1 MVLEEPQPQPYGN
14 TTSGVTAVTQSKP
27 ASARPTV
34 VRKKFAKPPVKVAC
48 LACRASRT
56 RCDGQDPC
64 TNVGL
69 LSSFIA
75 VLGFIVF
82 CNVCN
87 LSRGFFSLFPF
98 FRFVF
103 KSLFHWPVHRHCSC
117 LLFEPHCPSP
127 AVQPSGVYDRTC
139 ADVVAV
145 SKCLGKKKKCSYLP
159 SKRGGPRKKKK
170 TSIAADALVQ
180 PDDVH
185 NPTVPLVS
193 SGFDESSGMFGQ
205 IDVLSIPGAGLRS
218 LDFPPGVQAMF
229 PALFV
234 PNGEHNAHVQM
245 EPTPSPSNIP
255 SQSLVRTYESDP
267 AILNAYYDFIHHYFP
282 IFPPRVTPP
291 TPDQPLDCIGSFT
304 ESPSEKPILA
314 FSSQSPLSL
323 ALSAILALIPHP
335 NDPEPSGPASVIRRR
350 TYAQTFAQLA
360 NASIESDCELHA
372 SSTDPAEALSSERPL
387 LDRKPI
393 HSRTP
398 VELEC
403 VLALL
408 VLSIYEYTQRGNLL
422 KMRYRAG
429 QALAIALD
437 MSLHAL
443 GDEYDDFA
451 EARRRAWWMTYYCVL
466 QGSIVSTTPLS
477 IVANDPQFVTP
488 YPRFSADPDGWSV
501 LIQAQQVLVS
511 ATQFVIDLNKCISTR
526 TNMHYIYERMQ
537 QLDAWA
543 SSALARSNLL
553 PIVPQSVAC
562 GAEIEF
568 TTAQSIRAISRIKLS
583 SAQIKV
589 HRFRAF
595 SDIPIFIKKH
605 CDLTAASTTNVIAND
620 PSKTSRTEDGIV
632 NIGCSCSLEPFQP
645 SSSEYTPSASSGA
658 ASDFQSMS
666 QFSFTSGF
674 PYSSQHSAKM
684 CLRAS
689 LLISR
694 MFHCLPL
701 PQPILKTQ
709 QGLHHMLP
717 NQLPRTMPSFACCLM
732 QGSYAMLMIFYKA
745 RVENQMPP
753 DSYGNNNTK
762 TNTNNS
768 NPTPSDRLI
777 EEIRQGLERI
787 ITTVTNYAIAFEAL
801 DGMRDEIEGAYH
813 TAFPRVQAQVQV
825 PAQVQA

>member
-1 MVLEEPQPQPYGN
+1 MVLEEPHPPPYGN
-14 TTSGVTAVTQSKP
+14 ALGVAAVTQSKAA

-64 TNVGL
+64 TN
-69 LSSFIA
+69 
-75 VLGFIVF
+75 
-82 CNVCN
+82 
-87 LSRGFFSLFPF
+87 
-98 FRFVF
+98 
-103 KSLFHWPVHRHCSC
+103 
-117 LLFEPHCPSP
+117 
-127 AVQPSGVYDRTC
+127 
-139 ADVVAV
+139 
-145 SKCLGKKKKCSYLP
+145 CLGKKKHCSYLP
-159 SKRGGPRKKKK
+159 SKRGGPRKKKRP
-170 TSIAADALVQ
+170 SIPADAVAQPADVQ
-180 PDDVH
+180 NATAP
-185 NPTVPLVS
+185 PAS
-193 SGFDESSGMFGQ
+193 SGFDESSGIFGQ

-218 LDFPPGVQAMF
+218 LDFPSDVHAMF
-229 PALFV
+229 ADLFV
-234 PNGEHNAHVQM
+234 PNADNSAHVQM

-255 SQSLVRTYESDP
+255 SRSLVRTYGSDD

-282 IFPPRVTPP
+282 ILPPRVDPP
-291 TPDQPLDCIGSFT
+291 APDQPLDCIGSFT
-304 ESPSEKPILA
+304 ESPSEEPILA
-314 FSSQSPLSL
+314 YRPQSPLCL
-323 ALSAILALIPHP
+323 AISAILALIPHP
-335 NDPEPSGPASVIRRR
+335 NDLEPSAPASVIRRR
-350 TYAQTFAQLA
+350 TYAHKFAQLA
-360 NASIESDCELHA
+360 NTGIESDCELHA

-387 LDRKPI
+387 LDREPF
-393 HSRTP
+393 HSQAP
-398 VELEC
+398 VELES

-443 GDEYDDFA
+443 GDEYDEFA

-466 QGSIVSTTPLS
+466 QGSIVSTTPLA
-477 IVANDPQFVTP
+477 IIANDPQFVTP
-488 YPRFSADPDGWSV
+488 YPRFAADPDGWSV

-526 TNMHYIYERMQ
+526 TNMPYIYERMQ

-562 GAEIEF
+562 GAGIEF
-568 TTAQSIRAISRIKLS
+568 TTAQCIRAISRIKLS

-605 CDLTAASTTNVIAND
+605 CDLTAASAANPVSND
-620 PSKTSRTEDGIV
+620 PSKTSRSQDGIN

-645 SSSEYTPSASSGA
+645 SSSEYTPSASSTS
-658 ASDFQSMS
+658 SDFHTMS

-694 MFHCLPL
+694 MFHSLPL
-701 PQPILKTQ
+701 PQPLLDNSQTQ
-709 QGLHHMLP
+709 QGMHMLP
-717 NQLPRTMPSFACCLM
+717 NHLPRTMPSFACCLM

-745 RVENQMPP
+745 RVEKQMPP
-753 DSYGNNNTK
+753 DYG
-762 TNTNNS
+762 TNNP
-768 NPTPSDRLI
+768 PTPQDRLI

-787 ITTVTNYAIAFEAL
+787 IATVTNYAIAFEAL
-801 DGMRDEIEGAYH
+801 DGMRGES
-813 TAFPRVQAQVQV
+813 
-825 PAQVQA
+825 